1 MAPEAIFG
9 SHAVDRRSDVYA
21 IGCVAYFLLT
31 GRLVFDANT
40 AMEMIWHHLHTEPV
54 APSLRTERTISR
66 EVDELVL
73 ACLHKNPRRRPQDAA
88 ELSCRMAGVRSGAWN
103 QSAARSW
110 WELPSCPAKNI
121 CPSEP

>member
-1 MAPEAIFG
+1 
-9 SHAVDRRSDVYA
+9 
-21 IGCVAYFLLT
+21 
-31 GRLVFDANT
+31 
-40 AMEMIWHHLHTEPV
+40 MEMIWHHLHTEPV

-110 WELPSCPAKNI
+110 WEAYFPEFVDERIPCPQYSMN
-121 CPSEP
+121 SRESRVEVESRESSLNE